1 MCGTRRFSD
10 GSKRITFQAAA
21 TSLTASSSIPRD
33 PGETRGGGALSKM
46 MYSEMM
52 TSMHNC
58 SVRGLAAA
66 CLLFAGSLS
75 TGVLAAGDG
84 ALPAAR
90 QELRLRVETERRMRH
105 EFESL
110 FANRGMSA
118 AEISDFENYL
128 ARLTMLVAEQRALLA
143 KLEESDSHSGAGS
156 GHTYSQAS
164 SLPADFD
171 RGQTDAEKIAT
182 LDAELGS
189 SLSGFDEK
197 LLREQREIDEKS
209 RSASTGESGAQ
220 AGAGAGKT
228 GKAGEGEGQGQGDTA
243 TSNSAE
249 SAAESTPD
257 GNDSSGESGQ
267 QSAGG
272 KSEEAAGQSNEQ
284 VAAAGGSG
292 RNPAKNPPP
301 PDIADGKDDDIVA
314 RQLRE
319 AAEDEQDPELRDK
332 LWEEYR
338 NYKNS
343 TQ

>member
-21 TSLTASSSIPRD
+21 TSLTASSSIQRD

-156 GHTYSQAS
+156 AHTYSQAS

-220 AGAGAGKT
+220 AGAGKT
-228 GKAGEGEGQGQGDTA
+228 GKAGEGEGQDEGDTA
-243 TSNSAE
+243 TGNSGE
-249 SAAESTPD
+249 GAAESTPD

-272 KSEEAAGQSNEQ
+272 KSEEDAGQSNEQ

-319 AAEDEQDPELRDK
+319 AAENEQDPELRDK